1 MESGTTELTRLPGLE
16 VPEVPVPQASG
27 ERGRWIER
35 GPSGKLM
42 LFSGRSNP
50 ELSER
55 IAELLNISLG
65 EVELETFA
73 NGETYCRYCESIRG
87 ADVFLIQSCHGL
99 HSNDHLME
107 LMIMI
112 QAAKLASANRITAVM
127 PWYPY
132 SRQDKKS
139 APREPITAKLVADM
153 LVAAGVDRI
162 LTMDLH
168 AGQIQGFVSIPV
180 DHMTALPLFAQYYR
194 DKGLHGDDVVA
205 VSPDPGRAKMARKF
219 GEMLEADLAIMN
231 KTRPARDSAAVTE
244 VIGRVKGK
252 VAIMTDDIIV
262 TGGTL
267 IAGAQALK
275 DAGATEVYACATH
288 ALIPESAF
296 EKLGQSQLKEIVV
309 TDTVPINPLLSARQ
323 LPRAAHGLDPPRG
336 HDQER
341 LLGRVRLGDLRRRK
355 PALLAFSPSRA
366 GSRCGCYPFATPRL
380 DGSPSAPPRFPRRRR
395 VTQCEP
401 LSPVPGVPPVPR
413 GTAGTRGTAESKYP
427 NHRSRPA
434 HRPTSAG
441 TSSFAFSWSIPSA
454 SAIAFGVAGPAARR

>member
-1 MESGTTELTRLPGLE
+1 MRGREPVRRLRTTFRTERSRSPGRGRSTKRDMTVSESATTEVPLPGLE
-16 VPEVPVPQASG
+16 TLEPVQPEDRS
-27 ERGRWIER
+27 GRWIER

-50 ELSER
+50 DLADE
-55 IAELLNISLG
+55 IAELLGIQLG
-65 EVELETFA
+65 DVQLKTFA
-73 NGETYCRYCESIRG
+73 NGEKYCRFQESVRG
-87 ADVFLIQSCHGL
+87 ADVFIVQSPHGE
-99 HSNDHLME
+99 HVNDHLLE
-107 LMIMI
+107 LLIMI
-112 QAAKLASANRITAVM
+112 DAAKLASANRITAVM
-127 PWYPY
+127 PWFPY

-139 APREPITAKLVADM
+139 SPREPITAKLVADM
-153 LVAAGVDRI
+153 LLAAGVDRI

-296 EKLGQSQLKEIVV
+296 EKLGQSQLKEIAA
-309 TDTVPINPLLSARQ
+309 TDTVPINPLLRPDNFPEPLTVSI
-323 LPRAAHGLDPPRG
+323 
-336 HDQER
+336 
-341 LLGRVRLGDLRRRK
+341 
-355 PALLAFSPSRA
+355 LLADTIKNVFS
-366 GSRCGCYPFATPRL
+366 
-380 DGSPSAPPRFPRRRR
+380 D
-395 VTQCEP
+395 
-401 LSPVPGVPPVPR
+401 
-413 GTAGTRGTAESKYP
+413 ESV
-427 NHRSRPA
+427 
-434 HRPTSAG
+434 
-441 TSSFAFSWSIPSA
+441 
-454 SAIAFGVAGPAARR
+454 SAIFAGENQLF